1 MNRDLIWSIWLV
13 YLYRLLCFVILLR
26 WKIHTAIAIP
36 RITATIPRVPNIDLL
51 CKETRETSVWWM
63 EWSVRS
69 PLASNVS
76 IEHHGELTLECT
88 FARFI
93 CIVARARFL

>member
-1 MNRDLIWSIWLV
+1 MRALMLFVISFPSYSVAEGLLPWGV
-13 YLYRLLCFVILLR
+13 VEGQEGGVPLLCLVILLR

-51 CKETRETSVWWM
+51 CMETRETSVWWL

-69 PLASNVS
+69 PLASMF
-76 IEHHGELTLECT
+76 T
-88 FARFI
+88 F
-93 CIVARARFL
+93 